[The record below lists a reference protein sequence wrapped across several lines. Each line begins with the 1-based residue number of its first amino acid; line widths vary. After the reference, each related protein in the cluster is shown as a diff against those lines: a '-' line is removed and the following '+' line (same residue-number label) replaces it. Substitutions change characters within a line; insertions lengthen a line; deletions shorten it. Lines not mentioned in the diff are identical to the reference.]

1 MAHPHTITLLR
12 RDSIANLRR
21 AIRESDDE
29 EQKTRL
35 RAIISIKEGST
46 RTEAARAFV
55 VSRTSVISW
64 IAAYNEGGVAAL
76 KMSKGGRPEGNPV
89 WDTAIFDALAKEIDK
104 GGRYWSAPLMQEWIR
119 EHYEKDIPGN
129 TVWYHVKGLSYSYKS
144 ARPHPHKGNAEAQQ
158 AFKKGASHPF
168 SRKSAHRVRKT

>member
-1 MAHPHTITLLR
+1 LR
-12 RDSIANLRR
+12 QDSIADLRR

-29 EQKTRL
+29 KQKTRL

-46 RTEAARAFV
+46 RTETARTFV

-89 WDTAIFDALAKEIDK
+89 WDTAIFDDLAKEIDK
-104 GGRYWSAPLMQEWIR
+104 GGRYWSAPLMQEWINQ
-119 EHYEKDIPGN
+119 HYEKNVPET
-129 TVWYHVKGLSYSYKS
+129 TVWYHIKGLSYSYKS
-144 ARPHPHKGNAEAQQ
+144 ARPHPHQGNTEAQE
-158 AFKKGASHPF
+158 AFKKGASHL
-168 SRKSAHRVRKT
+168 SLRRSMRRARKT